1 MTAPLTRQFEIGAVV
16 TVLHGDENQIFCPL
30 QQVYDIL
37 GFMTGDVPTSEP
49 NDIDGVDSI
58 GEAIE
63 RCRPHLAA
71 LFPELAAEPEPVWPD
86 VSDPSIESEVV
97 TWLVQ
102 LGVKYHAP
110 LTVTQLPGVTRAA
123 MPWEGDA

>member
-1 MTAPLTRQFEIGAVV
+1 MTKQFEIGPIV

-30 QQVYDIL
+30 QQLNDIL
-37 GFMTGDVPTSEP
+37 GFMTGDVPTAEP

-58 GEAIE
+58 GEAIT

-86 VSDPSIESEVV
+86 VTDPSIEAEVV

-102 LGVKYHAP
+102 LGAKYHTP
-110 LTVTQLPGVTRAA
+110 LTVPQLPEITRAA
-123 MPWEGDA
+123 ALPPEPEPRA